1 MSIKQNSL
9 SAHLTEFNKVGDF
22 QAARARGEKAY
33 YSNGD
38 IVSLEVVGLHDV
50 EFIGGL
56 WRVQDK
62 FPHKIQMVRDV
73 PFVLG
78 ERIPRNERN
87 LFEFYR
93 ARRVCENC
101 YGKFLAPGPEKI
113 VAKYTTDVYVTTLCV
128 DYEKDEFKSFNG
140 NIVYISNAQGYNVN
154 CSNNN
159 IILKESDWFKA
170 NRTWPTQNAG

>member
-1 MSIKQNSL
+1 MAIKQNSL

-113 VAKYTTDVYVTTLCV
+113 VAKYTTDNGTYWSYGDTVEQARAFLGIKLY
-128 DYEKDEFKSFNG
+128 DEYMDLIHRVACKKQSRKN
-140 NIVYISNAQGYNVN
+140 Q
-154 CSNNN
+154 
-159 IILKESDWFKA
+159 K
-170 NRTWPTQNAG
+170 